1 MRKGEGEGEGKG
13 KGEGEGGSVWRC
25 MRIRSVKGKICLD
38 GGGKGRIFFKRN
50 KDEEECR
57 IES

>member
-1 MRKGEGEGEGKG
+1 MRKGEGEGEG